1 MADPAPQNYSNH
13 VFVPK
18 SLIVLSVLFLIA
30 AILGTAGLVLTG
42 STAGTCLIGTA
53 VVLQAII
60 GVFGLLM
67 ARGYAV
73 RLQDRIIRTEMRI
86 RLAEVLPD
94 ELKAAATKLTIKQLI
109 GLRFASDEELPDLT
123 RKVLDENI
131 QKADAIKR
139 LVTDW
144 QGDYDRV

>member
-13 VFVPK
+13 VLVPR
-18 SLIVLSVLFLIA
+18 SFIIASVLFLIA
-30 AILGTAGLVLTG
+30 AILGTVGLVLTG

-53 VVLQAII
+53 VVLHALT
-60 GVFGLLM
+60 GVYGLLIV
-67 ARGYAV
+67 RGYAV
-73 RLQDRIIRTEMRI
+73 KLQDRIIRTEMRL
-86 RLAEVLPD
+86 RLAETLPD
-94 ELKAAATKLTIKQLI
+94 ELKAAATKLTIKQLV
-109 GLRFASDEELPDLT
+109 GLRFASDEELPDLA

-131 QKADAIKR
+131 QKADAIKK